1 MDGAEAE
8 RLFERFRLEVWSDR
22 HWDSEFTPS
31 PHQPDQKL
39 REFLDGAGP
48 AAVPLLLDAL
58 SGDRDLRYWACVGL
72 ERLGPAAGDAAAEAL
87 VELVT
92 ARRDPWQT
100 AAVSLDA
107 VAPDRARAL
116 GVHRWPETMER
127 VTDRHLRL
135 PAGATAHVER
145 FVAEKGGKEG
155 GEEGGEDGGETDEDV
170 VRFLAQ
176 HRLRDWIVRDRPPG
190 LADLLRGLLHGD
202 RGAGVRRAAAE
213 ILVMSGVDT
222 IAAEHIEALCHGG
235 PLSPGIVER
244 VAAHPASERLVPWL
258 ISRPGAA
265 EALSELTL
273 RRRCAGLGTDPVPL
287 RELLRRCVAQAPDRW
302 PGPRFGAAVPDAVAG
317 LRDET
322 MLVHLL
328 PMLHE
333 DRLGPSEFNALVAAF
348 ASFGAPG
355 RELLD
360 QHRRQHPGVER
371 VRWALDAVDAAR
383 PARLDDA
390 DDAFL
395 RGRIESTLGGAFTA
409 YGAVLLARPSAHAA
423 FQLAW
428 IDRAYGAPVTA
439 DRVAWIRGLG
449 FADDGLLAELSRPVE
464 RPLEG
469 LRFQWDC
476 GGSRRHDPGRAARA
490 AAAGLPSLAAQ
501 WCRDDALDRAAA
513 DHVARVRRAAGTSAG
528 PGG

>member
-1 MDGAEAE
+1 MDGAEAK
-8 RLFERFRLEVWSDR
+8 RLFERFRLEVHSDR
-22 HWDSEFTPS
+22 QWDSEFTPS
-31 PHQPDQKL
+31 PHEPDAKL
-39 REFLDGAGP
+39 REFVDGAGV

-72 ERLGPAAGDAAAEAL
+72 QRLGPAAGDAAADVLADL
-87 VELVT
+87 IA
-92 ARRDPWQT
+92 ARRDPWET
-100 AAVSLDA
+100 AAVALDA
-107 VAPDRARAL
+107 VAPARARAL

-127 VTDRHLRL
+127 LTDRHLRL
-135 PAGATAHVER
+135 PTGAAAHVER
-145 FVAEKGGKEG
+145 FVAEES
-155 GEEGGEDGGETDEDV
+155 DEDV

-190 LADLLRGLLHGD
+190 LADLLRGLLRGD
-202 RGAGVRRAAAE
+202 RGAEVRRAAAE
-213 ILVMSGVDT
+213 ILVMSGVDA
-222 IAAEHIEALCHGG
+222 IGAEHIEALRHGG
-235 PLSPGIVER
+235 PLSPGIVVR
-244 VAAHPASERLVPWL
+244 VAAHPESERLVPRL
-258 ISRPGAA
+258 VSRPGVA
-265 EALSELTL
+265 EALAELIL
-273 RRRCAGLGTDPVPL
+273 RRRCAGLSTDPAPVH
-287 RELLRRCVAQAPDRW
+287 EFLRRCVTEAGDRW
-302 PGPRFGAAVPDAVAG
+302 PGPQFGATLPAAVAD

-322 MLVHLL
+322 LLVHLL

-333 DRLGPSEFNALVAAF
+333 HRLGPSEFGALVAAF
-348 ASFGAPG
+348 ASFGSAG

-360 QHRRQHPGVER
+360 RHQRQHPDVPR
-371 VRWALDAVDAAR
+371 VRWALDAVDTAR
-383 PARLDDA
+383 RPRLDDA

-409 YGAVLLARPSAHAA
+409 YGAVLLAGPSAHAA

-449 FADDGLLAELSRPVE
+449 FAGDGLLAELARPVE

-476 GGSRRHDPGRAARA
+476 GEFRRHDPGRAARA
-490 AAAGLPSLAAQ
+490 AAAGLPSLAAG
-501 WCRDDALDRAAA
+501 WCRDDDLDRAAA
-513 DHVARVRRAAGTSAG
+513 EHLARVRRAAGTSAG